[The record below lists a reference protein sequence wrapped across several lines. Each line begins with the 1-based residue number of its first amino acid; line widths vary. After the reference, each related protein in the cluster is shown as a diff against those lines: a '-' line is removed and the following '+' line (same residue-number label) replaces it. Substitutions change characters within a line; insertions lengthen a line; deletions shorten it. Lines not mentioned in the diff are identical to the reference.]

1 MSYNNQSDNRF
12 NKYSFHVRSEHI
24 TPLLTEPIVQLA
36 VQIIG
41 YLGITYITIAELVKQ
56 LKLINY
62 AELALTLLG
71 IYCAALV
78 KP

>member
-1 MSYNNQSDNRF
+1 MSYNNHSDNRF
-12 NKYSFHVRSEHI
+12 SKYSFHVRSEHI
-24 TPLLTEPIVQLA
+24 APLLTEPIIQLA

-41 YLGITYITIAELVKQ
+41 YIGITYMAITELVKQ
-56 LKLINY
+56 LKLVNY

-78 KP
+78 KT